1 MRKKWKRS
9 KVILPLLLSA
19 IMVVEP
25 AAAATTVYA
34 EESESTII
42 VTDVEETEDTDS
54 VETPV
59 DGTEENDQNVDN
71 TGETDSDQSDGQED
85 EGVSDDNVG
94 GGTES
99 SPEDVDNQGDS
110 SENVSDA
117 EEGEASDAE
126 ADGEEELPDEEL
138 SDEELI
144 DEEELVE
151 ESEEDSEAA
160 DAENEALNGFTGMPS
175 TYKLTS
181 QEIERKQS
189 LSESIGEFNS
199 FQEGSDYVE
208 GEIVTFAESQ
218 EEAELIAKAYN
229 AEIERFEYGILT
241 LKLSDNV
248 SVSTAIQVA
257 ADTNLNMPAVWPN
270 YYRYLLEEEPADD
283 IEVTDNGIEIET
295 SEYELDELAALG
307 DEFSDTSY
315 TAALAAYND
324 PFLKSSSANYQWHH
338 TVIGSP
344 YVWAEGY
351 TGSGVKV
358 AVLDSGVASH
368 TELSVT
374 TLSSSNTSITE
385 GHGTHVA
392 GIIGAKANNGA
403 GGAGVAPGVALYSYN
418 LGEMTSSDI
427 MAGIRA
433 AIGEKVDLINM
444 SIGGLGKLS
453 NEQTVVNEAYQAGIA
468 IFAAAG
474 NEGGQTYSYPACYNH
489 VISVAATDKNNERAS
504 FSSYNNM
511 VDLSAPG
518 AAIWSTYNTSNTSYV
533 SMDGTSMACPVAVGE
548 AAVILGSYDSIK
560 TMAKNNK
567 RVDAL
572 EKLMKANTVKAG
584 SGMGAGI
591 TSLTKVF
598 GLSTAATKPN
608 APEIVLDENSTLQRV
623 IVTITAQS
631 GMTVYYTTNGK
642 NPSFKNGEADAQ
654 NGTTLYN
661 GSQIVITDSTK
672 VTVKAIAVNA
682 SGVSSNVKSKKYTLK
697 PYVAGIEISG
707 PTRVE
712 QGKAIQLAATVT
724 PDYAANKK
732 VTWSIKTAAGA
743 EVDTAKIKINNGKIT
758 AAAGADLG
766 EYQVIATAQDD
777 GGYRSNP
784 YKIQVV
790 AAGASIQSMSFA
802 ADTSKELWIGTSSS
816 VDLAAKLTA
825 KEKNTAGEVVD
836 ITTGLSGRVIWTSS
850 KTAVAK
856 VDDNGKVTAVSVG
869 TTTITAKASDS
880 GGKKA
885 SINITVKQPVT
896 SIKITND
903 QGQEKNPLSVA
914 VGKNLTLKAVI
925 MPAKPTNKK
934 VKWELENADAANT
947 EGVSIN
953 ASTGKIT
960 VKPNATPNSNGYVVK
975 ATAED
980 GQGASATQNIKVY
993 TGAIGAI
1000 KWDDTSSS
1008 KVTLYTEYVDAEK
1021 TNTKTITAT
1030 ITGAN
1035 GSEDFDP
1042 NAYTV
1047 TSSNESIVTASAPIN
1062 GKTISVT
1069 LKAKGG
1075 MYGKANVVIASTDGS
1090 NKKATCAVTVSGGIT
1105 KAEWLDKDGKKL
1117 SKQTLFRKGT
1127 AATNAP
1133 GTITIYAKLTGS
1145 AGANLAARNVY
1156 SNNKKVVDIT
1166 NIGSATVDGNTSTI
1180 PITLTT
1186 GNVAGKATITLEATD
1201 GSKKKATCAITVANP
1216 ASGVR
1221 VAPKAGNG
1229 GYVVLGKSL
1238 QLKAT
1243 VESEYGAL
1251 SNKNVTWELYK
1262 EDGKTKVDSNS
1273 SIKIASNGKV
1283 TAAKDK
1289 TLLAADGSP
1298 VKYKVKA
1305 TAKDGSGVESELYTI
1320 SLGAPTSLIYIYYG
1334 NFPSDFEKLNSM
1346 RVGVKVNE
1354 PGFGYTFG
1362 VIGDIWQGGF
1372 TVSSSNPSVVSV
1384 SYEPDE
1390 VPGKPGSYYVDS
1402 GELRVTAYKK
1412 GSATVTVKAM
1422 DGSGKQAKVTFI
1434 VQ

>member
-138 SDEELI
+138 SDEELT
-144 DEEELVE
+144 DEEELIE
-151 ESEEDSEAA
+151 EPEEDSETA

-181 QEIERKQS
+181 QEMERKQS

-270 YYRYLLEEEPADD
+270 YYRYLLEEESVAD

-374 TLSSSNTSITE
+374 TLSSSNTSITA

-418 LGEMTSSDI
+418 LGNITSSDI
-427 MAGIRA
+427 MAGIKA
-433 AIGEKVDLINM
+433 AKSAGVDLINM
-444 SIGGLGKLS
+444 SVGGLGKHS
-453 NEQTVVNEAYQAGIA
+453 AEQEVVDEAYQAGIA

-518 AAIWSTYNTSNTSYV
+518 AAIWSTYNEGTSSYKAL
-533 SMDGTSMACPVAVGE
+533 DGTSMACPVATGE
-548 AAVILGSYDSIK
+548 AAVILGSYAPIK
-560 TMAKNNK
+560 SMDKGKK

-572 EKLMKANTVKAG
+572 EKLMKANTIKAG

-608 APEIVLDENSTLQRV
+608 APEIVLDEQNSTQQRV

-642 NPSFKNGEADAQ
+642 NPSFKNGEADTQ

-661 GSQIVITDSTK
+661 GSQIVITDRAK

-682 SGVSSNVKSKKYTLK
+682 SGVASKVKSKTYTLK
-697 PYVAGIEISG
+697 PYVTEIEISG

-712 QGKAIQLAATVT
+712 QGKTIQLAATVK

-732 VTWSIKTAAGA
+732 VTWSIETAAGA

-790 AAGASIQSMSFA
+790 APGASIQSMSFA
-802 ADTSKELWIGTSSS
+802 SDTSKELWIGTSSS

-825 KEKNTAGEVVD
+825 KEKNTAGDVVD

-850 KTAVAK
+850 KPAVAK
-856 VDDNGKVTAVSVG
+856 VDANGKVTAVSVG

-903 QGQEKNPLSVA
+903 QGKEKNPLSVA

-925 MPAKPTNKK
+925 KPDKPTNKK
-934 VKWELENADAANT
+934 VKWELENADAANA

-953 ASTGKIT
+953 PSNGKIT

-1000 KWDDTSSS
+1000 TLGNGQT
-1008 KVTLYTEYVDAEK
+1008 KVTLSTKA
-1021 TNTKTITAT
+1021 TANTSNTATITAT
-1030 ITGAN
+1030 LQGAN
-1035 GSEDFDP
+1035 GAENFDLD
-1042 NAYTV
+1042 AYSV
-1047 TSSNESIVTASAPIN
+1047 TSSNPSVVKVSDSRSGNNVNITLTAA
-1062 GKTISVT
+1062 GD
-1069 LKAKGG
+1069 

-1117 SKQTLFRKGT
+1117 SKQTLFRNGT
-1127 AATNAP
+1127 AATAAP

-1156 SNNKKVVDIT
+1156 SNNKKVVDVT

-1186 GNVAGKATITLEATD
+1186 GNVAGKATVTLEATD
-1201 GSKKKATCAITVANP
+1201 GSKKKATCTITVANP

-1229 GYVVLGKSL
+1229 GYVVRGKSL

-1251 SNKNVTWELYK
+1251 SNKSVTWELYK
-1262 EDGKTKVDSNS
+1262 EDGTTIVDSTLAS
-1273 SIKIASNGKV
+1273 DLGIKIASNGKV
-1283 TAAKDK
+1283 TAAKNAK
-1289 TLLAADGSP
+1289 LAANDLS
-1298 VKYKVKA
+1298 VIYKVKA
-1305 TAKDGSGVESELYTI
+1305 TAKDGSGVSSDFYTI
-1320 SLGAPTSLIYIYYG
+1320 YLGKSATFVEIYG
-1334 NFPSDFEKLNSM
+1334 NVNGKTQVINSKKLGGL
-1346 RVGVKVNE
+1346 GVNQ
-1354 PGFGYTFG
+1354 PGYSYGFT
-1362 VIGDIWQGGF
+1362 VIGDIWQGGVYA
-1372 TVSSSNPSVVSV
+1372 VSSSNPSVMSV
-1384 SYEPDE
+1384 SYEPEQD
-1390 VPGKPGSYYVDS
+1390 PYYY
-1402 GELRVTAYKK
+1402 GCGTLWVTTYKK
-1412 GSATVTVKAM
+1412 GSATITVKAM

>member
-34 EESESTII
+34 EESEPTTI
-42 VTDVEETEDTDS
+42 VTVVEETEDSDT

-59 DGTEENDQNVDN
+59 DGTEENDQNVDS

-85 EGVSDDNVG
+85 EAVSDDNVG

-99 SPEDVDNQGDS
+99 SPEDVENQDDS
-110 SENVSDA
+110 SEDASDV
-117 EEGEASDAE
+117 EEGEESDAE

-138 SDEELI
+138 SDEELT
-144 DEEELVE
+144 DEEELIE
-151 ESEEDSEAA
+151 EPEEDSETA

-181 QEIERKQS
+181 QEMERKQS

-270 YYRYLLEEEPADD
+270 YYRYLLEEEPAAD

-374 TLSSSNTSITE
+374 TLSSSNTSITA

-418 LGEMTSSDI
+418 LGNITSNDI

-433 AIGEKVDLINM
+433 AKSAGVDLINM
-444 SIGGLGKLS
+444 SVGGLGKHS
-453 NEQTVVNEAYQAGIA
+453 AEQEVVNEAYQAGIA

-533 SMDGTSMACPVAVGE
+533 SLDGTSMACPVATGE
-548 AAVILGSYDSIK
+548 AAVILGSYAPIK
-560 TMAKNNK
+560 SMDKGKK

-572 EKLMKANTVKAG
+572 EKLMKANTIKAG

-608 APEIVLDENSTLQRV
+608 APEIVLDEKNSTPQRV

-642 NPSFKNGEADAQ
+642 NPSFKNGEADTQ

-661 GSQIVITDSTK
+661 GSQIVITDGAK

-682 SGVSSNVKSKKYTLK
+682 SGVASKVKSKIYTLK
-697 PYVAGIEISG
+697 PYVTGIEISG

-712 QGKAIQLAATVT
+712 QGKTIQLAATVK

-732 VTWSIKTAAGA
+732 VTWSIETAAGA
-743 EVDTAKIKINNGKIT
+743 KVDTAKIKINNGKIT
-758 AAAGADLG
+758 VAKEADLG
-766 EYQVIATAQDD
+766 DYQVVVAAQDD
-777 GGYRSNP
+777 RNYTSGYR
-784 YKIQVV
+784 IQVV
-790 AAGASIQSMSFA
+790 APGTSIQSMSFA
-802 ADTSKELWIGTSSS
+802 SDTSKELWIGTSSS

-825 KEKNTAGEVVD
+825 TEKNTAGDVVD

-850 KTAVAK
+850 KPAVAK
-856 VDDNGKVTAVSVG
+856 VDANGKVTAVSVG

-903 QGQEKNPLSVA
+903 QGKEKNPLSVA

-925 MPAKPTNKK
+925 KPDKPTNKK
-934 VKWELENADAANT
+934 VKWELENADAANA

-960 VKPNATPNSNGYVVK
+960 VKPNAQPNPNGYVVK
-975 ATAED
+975 VTAED

-1008 KVTLYTEYVDAEK
+1008 KVTLYTKQVDAEK

-1035 GSEDFDP
+1035 GSADFDP

-1047 TSSNESIVTASAPIN
+1047 TSSNESIVTASPSIN

-1069 LKAKGG
+1069 LKAAGG

-1105 KAEWLDKDGKKL
+1105 KAEWVDKDGKKV

-1127 AATNAP
+1127 AVTAAP

-1156 SNNKKVVDIT
+1156 SNNEKVVSIT

-1229 GYVVLGKSL
+1229 GYVVRGKSL

-1251 SNKNVTWELYK
+1251 SDKKVTWELYK
-1262 EDGKTKVDSNS
+1262 EDGKTKVDSTLAS
-1273 SIKIASNGKV
+1273 DLGIKIDSNGKV
-1283 TAAKDK
+1283 TAAKNAK
-1289 TLLAADGSP
+1289 LAANDVS
-1298 VKYKVKA
+1298 VIYKVKA
-1305 TAKDGSGVESELYTI
+1305 TAKDGSGVSSDFYTI
-1320 SLGAPTSLIYIYYG
+1320 YLGKSATYVEIYG
-1334 NFPSDFEKLNSM
+1334 
-1346 RVGVKVNE
+1346 KVNGKTQVINSKKLGGLSVNK
-1354 PGFGYTFG
+1354 PGYSYGFT
-1362 VIGDIWQGGF
+1362 VIGDIWQGGVYA
-1372 TVSSSNPSVVSV
+1372 VSSSNPSVMSV
-1384 SYEPDE
+1384 SYEPEQD
-1390 VPGKPGSYYVDS
+1390 PYYY
-1402 GELRVTAYKK
+1402 GCGTLWVTAYKK
-1412 GSATVTVKAM
+1412 GSATITVKAM